1 VKLNLPMDDNNSKRS
16 TSSVFSKNEF
26 NFGRVLRLI
35 QQKAKFF
42 SKPEK
47 DKKTLAAL
55 SFNTVTEKT
64 FVVENFQRLALTIFV
79 FNCSFS
85 SPKTP
90 LDSFFQRNPY

>member
-1 VKLNLPMDDNNSKRS
+1 MDDNNSKRS

-47 DKKTLAAL
+47 DKKT
-55 SFNTVTEKT
+55 FFGCTVNTIPKKK
-64 FVVENFQRLALTIFV
+64 FVVENFQRLSLFLT
-79 FNCSFS
+79 NWYLGRS
-85 SPKTP
+85 
-90 LDSFFQRNPY
+90 N